1 MLVKTK
7 GIVFRLTPYGETSVI
22 VNVFTDLFGLQ
33 SYIVN
38 GVRSKSQKS
47 KIALFQP
54 LTLLELVVYH
64 KENGNIMRIKE
75 VKCYHPCI
83 NLSGQVKKSA
93 IALFINEILNK
104 AVKDQTHTAEI
115 FEFIS
120 DSLIILDE
128 LPKPENFHL
137 VFLVGLSRHLG
148 FAPNQT
154 REVLGVHWMDEP
166 EEKLLDRLLRTDYY
180 DELVLSYAQRQALL
194 NCLMHFYQ
202 THIDGFGEIKSLS
215 VLQEVLR

>member
-7 GIVFRLTPYGETSVI
+7 GIVFRLTPYGDTSVI

-38 GVRSKSQKS
+38 GVRAQSKKS

-54 LTLLELVVYH
+54 LTLLDLVVYH
-64 KENGNIMRIKE
+64 KENANIMRIKE
-75 VKCYHPCI
+75 VKCYHPYASV
-83 NLSGQVKKSA
+83 SGQVNKSA

-120 DSLIILDE
+120 NSLIILDQH
-128 LPKPENFHL
+128 PKPENFHL
-137 VFLVGLSRHLG
+137 VFLIGLSRHLG

-154 REVLGVHWMDEP
+154 SEVLGVHWLDEH
-166 EEKLLDRLLRTDYY
+166 EERLLDQLLHTDYF
-180 DELVLSYAQRQALL
+180 DELVLSYTQRQVLL
-194 NCLMHFYQ
+194 KCLMRFYQ
-202 THIDGFGEIKSLS
+202 THIDGFGEIKSLL